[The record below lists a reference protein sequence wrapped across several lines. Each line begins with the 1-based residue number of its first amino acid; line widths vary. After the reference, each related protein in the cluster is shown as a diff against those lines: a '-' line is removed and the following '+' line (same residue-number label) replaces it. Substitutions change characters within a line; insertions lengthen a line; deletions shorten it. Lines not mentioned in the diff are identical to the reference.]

1 MKYCYAFRRF
11 SDYPYLGNAFDMDPE
26 RITSKFLGRVKDMG
40 FDGIELG
47 IECLEKINGGE
58 KGIKE
63 FAKKLEDHG
72 TPLLALRSGG
82 LMIDPKYGEDNYK
95 RIISSFKLSLIHI

>member
-26 RITSKFLGRVKDMG
+26 RITSKFLRRVKDMG

-47 IECLEKINGGE
+47 VECLEKINGGV
-58 KGIKE
+58 
-63 FAKKLEDHG
+63 
-72 TPLLALRSGG
+72 
-82 LMIDPKYGEDNYK
+82 
-95 RIISSFKLSLIHI
+95 IHLDGSDLYIVSWLCSRQRCCTAS

>member
-1 MKYCYAFRRF
+1 
-11 SDYPYLGNAFDMDPE
+11 
-26 RITSKFLGRVKDMG
+26 MG

-47 IECLEKINGGE
+47 VECLEKINGGE

-63 FAKKLEDHG
+63 FKKLEDHG

-95 RIISSFKLSLIHI
+95 RIISSFKFAEFFNTKLIAVISILKKGRLI

>member
-47 IECLEKINGGE
+47 VECLEKINGGE
-58 KGIKE
+58 KGIKGGCVL
-63 FAKKLEDHG
+63 FCMLYSHQFRSVCSNKVKSG
-72 TPLLALRSGG
+72 LA
-82 LMIDPKYGEDNYK
+82 
-95 RIISSFKLSLIHI
+95 